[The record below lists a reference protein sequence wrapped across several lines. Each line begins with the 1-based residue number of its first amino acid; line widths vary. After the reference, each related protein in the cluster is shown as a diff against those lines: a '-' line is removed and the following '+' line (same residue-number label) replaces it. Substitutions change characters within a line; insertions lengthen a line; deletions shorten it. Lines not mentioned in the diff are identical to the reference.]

1 MSFRDNMMALKESGN
16 EAPSKQYTPLNAD
29 EMRDFTDK
37 VVWIQNGGLKEQYQ
51 DILEDFKGM
60 VDDLK
65 NTSSNLIQSSKS
77 QLQTGVKQAVR
88 DAEIA
93 RCVKDEIAKGVAEAN
108 KTSWI
113 WKAIALMMAMV
124 VWCFGLWE
132 LSRLWGFKEIGYSVI
147 GFLCLLSLVCLVILV
162 SKKK

>member
-1 MSFRDNMMALKESGN
+1 MMALKVSDE
-16 EAPSKQYTPLNAD
+16 EAPSKRYTPLNAD
-29 EMRDFTDK
+29 EMRNFTDR
-37 VVWIQNGGLKEQYQ
+37 VIWIQNGGLKEQYQ
-51 DILEDFKGM
+51 DVLEDFKGM

-65 NTSSNLIQSSKS
+65 KTSSTLIQSAKS
-77 QLQTGVKQAVR
+77 QLQTEVKQAVR
-88 DAEIA
+88 DADIA

-132 LSRLWGFKEIGYSVI
+132 LSGLWGFKEVGYCVI
-147 GFLCLLSLVCLVILV
+147 GFLCLVSLVCLMIFVG
-162 SKKK
+162 KKK